1 MIRIGLK
8 LVLSIKGSPDLNH
21 QRSGLAIEK
30 QKNK

>member
-8 LVLSIKGSPDLNH
+8 LVLSIKSSPDFNH
-21 QRSGLAIEK
+21 PRFGLAIEK

>member
-8 LVLSIKGSPDLNH
+8 LVLSLKNNPDFNH

-30 QKNK
+30 RKNK